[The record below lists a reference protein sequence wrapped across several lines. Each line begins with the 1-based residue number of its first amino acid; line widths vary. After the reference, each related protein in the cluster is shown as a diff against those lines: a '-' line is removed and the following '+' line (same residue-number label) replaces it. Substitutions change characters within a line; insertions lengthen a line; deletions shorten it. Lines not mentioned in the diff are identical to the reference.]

1 MENEQEVNQDT
12 ETPKIE
18 DQDSTPEDESIDI
31 TDTTE
36 FSQAEEE
43 SQSGDEVGKLKEVAQ
58 NQKIRAEKAERE
70 LKALKNKPQEKET
83 PTNTDMSLKQI
94 EEASALLEVPKE
106 DRTEVAKYAK
116 NAGLKYSEAVED
128 SVVKTI
134 LKTRAEERKSAEA
147 TNIKKTRRTSSGN
160 SDEALLD
167 KLEKGELAED
177 DTDAAA
183 SAMINQ
189 MRGD

>member
-12 ETPKIE
+12 ETPEIE

>member
-12 ETPKIE
+12 ETPEIE

-43 SQSGDEVGKLKEVAQ
+43 SQSGDEAGKLKEVAQ

>member
-1 MENEQEVNQDT
+1 MKNEQEVNQDT
-12 ETPKIE
+12 ETPEIE

-43 SQSGDEVGKLKEVAQ
+43 SQSGDEAGKLKEVAQ